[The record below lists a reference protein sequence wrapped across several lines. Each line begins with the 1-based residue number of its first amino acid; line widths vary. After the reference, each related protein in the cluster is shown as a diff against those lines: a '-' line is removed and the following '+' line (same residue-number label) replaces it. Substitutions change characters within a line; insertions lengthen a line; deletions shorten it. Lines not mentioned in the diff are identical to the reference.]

1 MKHSI
6 RKALL
11 LAGFCLLG
19 ALSAAAQP
27 FLRLPAIIGDHMV
40 LQEKTTVRLHGWAD
54 PNATLTVTPS
64 WGEAVTV
71 KVGYDTAWSV
81 ELTTPAA
88 SAEPRSITF
97 ATNKKAVRKVDDIL
111 IGQVWLCSGQS
122 NMNWSA
128 ANGIAD
134 MKKELESPMNPRIRL
149 FTVTKNSTPYPQ
161 DDCEGR
167 WQVCTPKSALYFSAV
182 GYFFGKR
189 LADEL
194 QQPVGLVNSSWG
206 GTPVEVWTPA
216 NVMGKNAQMVASWK
230 EQPKSKLWQ
239 IGSLYNAMIHPLR
252 HTTFAGA
259 IWYQGESNKTNAALY
274 GDEFTMM
281 IESWRKVFGRTLPFY
296 FVQIAPHARAE
307 GGTSGA
313 VVREQQ
319 ARVAATVPSTG
330 MAVISDLVD
339 DVTNIHPRYKQG
351 VGDRL
356 AGFALAE
363 VYGKSG
369 RKYKSPTFRQAEF
382 RKSQVYVSF
391 DNAEGGI
398 VCKDDAIRG
407 LEVCD
412 ASMKFVP
419 AQGIIDD
426 KNNRLVVWSK
436 QVARPTAVRYC
447 FSDGAIGNLFDT
459 AGLPVAPFLSDAD
472 DKAAPARQPA
482 ESLSGA
488 AVTASG
494 KGFAVGSF
502 RLGEK
507 FFTNRVYPL
516 TKLPERFAGY
526 EMLIHD
532 AGLGEQM
539 LTCKVT
545 AREKCRIYIAVRRN
559 SHTADVLN
567 GWKPER
573 DDEIRYTTHDKS
585 KPGILGIYY
594 RDVKAGE
601 SVTLPRTKDFAGV
614 TLLAPKI
621 VYTK

>member
-40 LQEKTTVRLHGWAD
+40 LQEKTTVKLHGWAD

-319 ARVAATVPSTG
+319 ARVAATVHPSPLQTRRWRPAG
-330 MAVISDLVD
+330 RLRPRRSLRQERPEIQKPDLPAGRVPEIAGLRF
-339 DVTNIHPRYKQG
+339 VRQRRRGHRLQGRRHPR
-351 VGDRL
+351 
-356 AGFALAE
+356 
-363 VYGKSG
+363 
-369 RKYKSPTFRQAEF
+369 T
-382 RKSQVYVSF
+382 
-391 DNAEGGI
+391 GG
-398 VCKDDAIRG
+398 
-407 LEVCD
+407 
-412 ASMKFVP
+412 
-419 AQGIIDD
+419 
-426 KNNRLVVWSK
+426 
-436 QVARPTAVRYC
+436 
-447 FSDGAIGNLFDT
+447 
-459 AGLPVAPFLSDAD
+459 
-472 DKAAPARQPA
+472 
-482 ESLSGA
+482 
-488 AVTASG
+488 
-494 KGFAVGSF
+494 
-502 RLGEK
+502 
-507 FFTNRVYPL
+507 
-516 TKLPERFAGY
+516 
-526 EMLIHD
+526 
-532 AGLGEQM
+532 
-539 LTCKVT
+539 
-545 AREKCRIYIAVRRN
+545 VRR
-559 SHTADVLN
+559 L
-567 GWKPER
+567 
-573 DDEIRYTTHDKS
+573 DEIR
-585 KPGILGIYY
+585 PGAGNHRRQKQPARRLEQTGSPPDSRALLFQRRRHRQSLRYGRTPRSPVPQRY
-594 RDVKAGE
+594 RRLTQFRK
-601 SVTLPRTKDFAGV
+601 TKKGV
-614 TLLAPKI
+614 
-621 VYTK
+621 V

>member
-1 MKHSI
+1 
-6 RKALL
+6 
-11 LAGFCLLG
+11 
-19 ALSAAAQP
+19 
-27 FLRLPAIIGDHMV
+27 
-40 LQEKTTVRLHGWAD
+40 
-54 PNATLTVTPS
+54 
-64 WGEAVTV
+64 
-71 KVGYDTAWSV
+71 
-81 ELTTPAA
+81 
-88 SAEPRSITF
+88 
-97 ATNKKAVRKVDDIL
+97 
-111 IGQVWLCSGQS
+111 
-122 NMNWSA
+122 
-128 ANGIAD
+128 
-134 MKKELESPMNPRIRL
+134 
-149 FTVTKNSTPYPQ
+149 
-161 DDCEGR
+161 
-167 WQVCTPKSALYFSAV
+167 
-182 GYFFGKR
+182 
-189 LADEL
+189 
-194 QQPVGLVNSSWG
+194 
-206 GTPVEVWTPA
+206 
-216 NVMGKNAQMVASWK
+216 
-230 EQPKSKLWQ
+230 
-239 IGSLYNAMIHPLR
+239 
-252 HTTFAGA
+252 
-259 IWYQGESNKTNAALY
+259 
-274 GDEFTMM
+274 MM
-281 IESWRKVFGRTLPFY
+281 IESWRKVFPAGRCLSI

-313 VVREQQ
+313 VVRRTAGPRRRDGSSNGHGGHLRSGGRRDEH
-319 ARVAATVPSTG
+319 PSPLQT
-330 MAVISDLVD
+330 
-339 DVTNIHPRYKQG
+339 RRR
-351 VGDRL
+351 RL
-356 AGFALAE
+356 AGRLRPRRSLRQ
-363 VYGKSG
+363 SG

-459 AGLPVAPFLSDAD
+459 AGLPVAPFRSDAD

-507 FFTNRVYPL
+507 YFTNRVYPL

-573 DDEIRYTTHDKS
+573 DDEIRYTHARQKQARH
-585 KPGILGIYY
+585 PRHL
-594 RDVKAGE
+594 
-601 SVTLPRTKDFAGV
+601 LPRREGRRERD
-614 TLLAPKI
+614 APPHQGFRRSDASGTEKSS
-621 VYTK
+621 TRNNLTP

>member
-1 MKHSI
+1 
-6 RKALL
+6 
-11 LAGFCLLG
+11 
-19 ALSAAAQP
+19 
-27 FLRLPAIIGDHMV
+27 
-40 LQEKTTVRLHGWAD
+40 
-54 PNATLTVTPS
+54 
-64 WGEAVTV
+64 
-71 KVGYDTAWSV
+71 
-81 ELTTPAA
+81 
-88 SAEPRSITF
+88 
-97 ATNKKAVRKVDDIL
+97 
-111 IGQVWLCSGQS
+111 
-122 NMNWSA
+122 
-128 ANGIAD
+128 
-134 MKKELESPMNPRIRL
+134 
-149 FTVTKNSTPYPQ
+149 
-161 DDCEGR
+161 
-167 WQVCTPKSALYFSAV
+167 
-182 GYFFGKR
+182 
-189 LADEL
+189 
-194 QQPVGLVNSSWG
+194 
-206 GTPVEVWTPA
+206 
-216 NVMGKNAQMVASWK
+216 MGKNPQMVASWK
-230 EQPKSKLWQ
+230 EQSKSKLWQ

-252 HTTFAGA
+252 HTAFAGA

-296 FVQIAPHARAE
+296 FVQIAPHARTE

-407 LEVCD
+407 LEMCD

-426 KNNRLVVWSK
+426 KSNRLVVWSK

-459 AGLPVAPFLSDAD
+459 AGLPVAPFRSDAD
-472 DKAAPARQPA
+472 DKAVPARQPA

-559 SHTADVLN
+559 SYTADALN

-621 VYTK
+621 DYTK